1 MSTTHEHPG
10 VGTAPRRGWHRAVGA
25 VWAVGA
31 LLVAVPMYLLLAV
44 SDHPD
49 DRVPGLV
56 LLVMV
61 VAAAGTALALLARR
75 VSQWRTLSLLTS
87 ALWLAGATVVYPT
100 QEFAADAAWAAG
112 VPVVVAVVG
121 AALTFGSWRARD
133 VERRS

>member
-1 MSTTHEHPG
+1 MSTTHDHPG

-31 LLVAVPMYLLLAV
+31 LVVAAPAYLLLAV

-61 VAAAGTALALLARR
+61 VAAAGTALGLLVRP
-75 VSQWRTLSLLTS
+75 VSQWRTVSLLTS
-87 ALWLAGATVVYPT
+87 ALWLAGAAVVYPT
-100 QEFAADAAWAAG
+100 QEFAADAAWAAV
-112 VPVVVAVVG
+112 VPAAVAVVC
-121 AALTFGSWRARD
+121 AALTLLSSRARH